1 MFAGCT
7 SLTTTPGLPAI
18 TLAESCYAFMFWD
31 CTSLI
36 VAPNLISKNLVNEC
50 YNFIFFNCN
59 SLATIK
65 ISYTGEY
72 NDEYLICE

>member
-1 MFAGCT
+1 MFNGCS
-7 SLTTTPGLPAI
+7 SLTTAPTELPAT
-18 TLAESCYAFMFWD
+18 TLADGCYAFMFSN

-36 VAPNLISKNLVNEC
+36 VAPDLISKNLANEC
-50 YNFIFFNCN
+50 YNYIFFYCT

-72 NDEYLICE
+72 NDEYLNM

>member
-7 SLTTTPGLPAI
+7 SLTTAPALPAI
-18 TLAESCYAFMFWD
+18 TLAESCYELMFSN

-36 VAPNLISKNLVNEC
+36 VAPNLISKNLVYEC
-50 YNFIFFNCN
+50 YNLIFFNCT

-65 ISYTGEY
+65 ISYTGED
-72 NDEYLICE
+72 NDEYFTM